1 MSSLMM
7 GAIVSGVESKG
18 RPERVANPPLLV
30 VDGARFFAYQSKTKR
45 WNKQISWKTVYNLFK
60 RNRKVFAID
69 VE

>member
-18 RPERVANPPLLV
+18 RPGRVANPPLLV
-30 VDGARFFAYQSKTKR
+30 VDGARFFAYRYKMKCR
-45 WNKQISWKTVYNLFK
+45 NEQISWKTVYNLFK
-60 RNRKVFAID
+60 RNRKVLAID